1 MRIWI
6 EFTKESPM
14 RFLSHLDLMRAW
26 QRALRRAKLPVAYSA
41 GFNPH
46 PKMSFASAL
55 AVGVTSEAEYLDMDF
70 TQDLKQE
77 DFDRLASALPQGL
90 RIRLIRAVPVAAP
103 SLMAMIGAA
112 QWLVP
117 VTDEEIAAV
126 KARIG
131 DLLQKESLII
141 TRQGKK
147 GKKTVDLRPLIY
159 DLTVDEEQNRL
170 VMLLATGGDGGAK
183 PRELL
188 GLLELSAM
196 ENRLHRKALYIHQD
210 SCLQSPMSVLLNEK
224 EVSINAKE
232 DCYKL

>member
-1 MRIWI
+1 MRVWI
-6 EFTKESPM
+6 EFTKESPL

-70 TQDLKQE
+70 TQDLKQGH
-77 DFDRLASALPQGL
+77 FDRLASALPQGL
-90 RIRLIRAVPVAAP
+90 RIRLIRTVPVAAP

-117 VTDEEIAAV
+117 VADEEIAAV

-131 DLLQKESLII
+131 DLLQKDSLTII
-141 TRQGKK
+141 RQGKK
-147 GKKTVDLRPLIY
+147 GAKTVDLRPLIY
-159 DLTVDEEQNRL
+159 DLTVDEEHRL

-183 PRELL
+183 PREVL

-224 EVSINAKE
+224 EEIGRASCRERV
-232 DCYKL
+232 